1 MTTTQHSRLLND
13 YDIMDCIEEG
23 LNKFGP
29 GIKYAVMWRMV
40 VQGASPKEGILANPQ
55 AFVSA
60 LRSIFGRSA
69 QMIEQEILEQI
80 KNKADNQ
87 YSELSSFT
95 ELVNALRKQNMCA
108 PFMQQEKTQKK
119 RERKNFRQDIIPLG
133 PF

>member
-1 MTTTQHSRLLND
+1 MTTTQQSRLLND

-29 GIKYAVMWRMV
+29 GIKYTVMWRMV

-55 AFVSA
+55 AFVRA
-60 LRSIFGRSA
+60 LRSIFGHSA

-80 KNKADNQ
+80 KADNQ

-108 PFMQQEKTQKK
+108 PFME
-119 RERKNFRQDIIPLG
+119 
-133 PF
+133 

>member
-1 MTTTQHSRLLND
+1 MTTTQQNRLLND
-13 YDIMDCIEEG
+13 YDMMDSIEEG
-23 LNKFGP
+23 LNKFRP
-29 GIKYAVMWRMV
+29 GIKYTLTWRMV
-40 VQGASPKEGILANPQ
+40 VQVASPKEGILANPQ
-55 AFVSA
+55 AFVTA

-108 PFMQQEKTQKK
+108 PFMQ
-119 RERKNFRQDIIPLG
+119 
-133 PF
+133 